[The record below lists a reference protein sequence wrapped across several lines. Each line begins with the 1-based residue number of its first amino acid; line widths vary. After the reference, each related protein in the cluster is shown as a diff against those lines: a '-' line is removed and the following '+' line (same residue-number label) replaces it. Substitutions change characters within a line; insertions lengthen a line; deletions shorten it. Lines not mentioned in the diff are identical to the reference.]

1 MLNSVYTGLDC
12 TVPLIFEER
21 GRRER
26 REGEMWLCR
35 GEEVVVV
42 CTVVCPLTLWFPG
55 YHFGVTACLQSC
67 C

>member
-26 REGEMWLCR
+26 REER
-35 GEEVVVV
+35 GERER
-42 CTVVCPLTLWFPG
+42 CGCAEERRLWL
-55 YHFGVTACLQSC
+55 YVL
-67 C
+67 